1 VKRRGARRAD
11 RPDVD
16 GGAADHGPR
25 ERAQHGTLV
34 ARETMVAGLIGRRV
48 KHECR
53 LDWYWDRCSI
63 VDRQHEA
70 GIRFRRDWAFATAR
84 PTVTSR
90 YGPRL
95 TSHAEFSEQQ
105 LAARRR
111 LAAAIQKL
119 GGEAARIVIEVCCY
133 DNWAAERLPRLRE
146 ALSLLADHYGLPA
159 RATTRRSA
167 E

>member
-1 VKRRGARRAD
+1 MKRRRA
-11 RPDVD
+11 PPAAA
-16 GGAADHGPR
+16 GPAADHGPQ

-34 ARETMVAGLIGRRV
+34 PRETMVAGLVGRRV

-70 GIRFRRDWAFATAR
+70 GIRFRRDWGFATAR

-111 LAAAIQKL
+111 VADAIGKL
-119 GGEAARIVIEVCCY
+119 GVEAGRIVIDVCCF

-146 ALSLLADHYGLPA
+146 ALSLLADHYGLPSA
-159 RATTRRSA
+159 AMTRLRA